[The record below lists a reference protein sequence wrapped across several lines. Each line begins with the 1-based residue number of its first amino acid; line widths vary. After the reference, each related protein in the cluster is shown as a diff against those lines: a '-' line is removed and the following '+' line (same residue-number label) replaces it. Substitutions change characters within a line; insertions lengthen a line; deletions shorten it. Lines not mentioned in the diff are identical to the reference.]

1 MAIRWRK
8 KDSKT
13 ISNLVRQFNAKITR
27 VSKARP
33 DIAANQ
39 PDRINSQNLQKEL
52 KQLPRSEFNK
62 RVKSMQAYLKQGA
75 EMPYTTKSGVNTTVW
90 QKNEITRQLQS
101 INAQRRYIAR
111 RTLSK
116 EKGNL
121 NIINTENLRPRKNT
135 IETIQPKN
143 WDDYLKSL
151 RRAEVRRYDRAQL
164 ERYKE
169 NYLKAVRDLM
179 GENNSLYETVQNLDP
194 EILVDAYYNDPR
206 ASISFV
212 YDPQEIDTI
221 AAAANE
227 AFEQAKNRAKNGS

>member
-1 MAIRWRK
+1 MVIRWRK

-62 RVKSMQAYLKQGA
+62 RVKSMKAYLKQGA

-101 INAQRRYIAR
+101 INAQRRYIAT

>member
-1 MAIRWRK
+1 MSIRWRK

-33 DIAANQ
+33 EIAANQ

-52 KQLPRSEFNK
+52 KQLPRSKFNK
-62 RVKSMQAYLKQGA
+62 RVKSMQAYLKKGA

-111 RTLSK
+111 HTLSK

-121 NIINTENLRPRKNT
+121 NIINTENLRPRKNN

-143 WDDYLKSL
+143 WEDYLKSL

-227 AFEQAKNRAKNGS
+227 AFVQAKNRAKNGG